1 MPKRSAGASQT
12 ISGFDQVFRPNEP
25 NAKKS
30 MKVTS
35 GATTIAASIGDITSE
50 SKGTPRIA
58 SPPPNAPL
66 PTETT
71 KIVVRPTR

>member
-1 MPKRSAGASQT
+1 
-12 ISGFDQVFRPNEP
+12 
-25 NAKKS
+25 
-30 MKVTS
+30 MKVTN

-50 SKGTPRIA
+50 SSGTPRIA

-66 PTETT
+66 PTETM